1 MDKAIRKI
9 GTAGTHETAM
19 RAESFGNHIRDAAL
33 PFPCQQTCFK
43 RLPLVLGIN
52 P

>member
-19 RAESFGNHIRDAAL
+19 RAELIRKSYRDVAST
-33 PFPCQQTCFK
+33 FPCQQARFK